1 MIRVHAVQ
9 VRSIRNVTENN
20 MNYTIYPE
28 EEYKAIEEIKKEL
41 IKPSYKRWES
51 WFAFIAAVTGVITVI
66 LMLRS

>member
-1 MIRVHAVQ
+1 
-9 VRSIRNVTENN
+9 